1 MLEHFTDDDFY
12 DVLKVEYKFLQQDQK
27 EDFEMSKLLWILVQ
41 GDMNVEILHTGTE
54 SMRDCRST
62 KYTLLCFATSYT
74 FSIVSRQKFPF

>member
-54 SMRDCRST
+54 SRST
-62 KYTLLCFATSYT
+62 KYTLLLFATSYT